1 MREFITVTIMD
12 IALIVGS
19 IYLPSLEIWPFD
31 ITQTLLACIVLELVR
46 IDFALMV
53 SRNRNFKQDILKE

>member
-1 MREFITVTIMD
+1 MREFITVIIMD

-19 IYLPSLEIWPFD
+19 IYLPSLEMWPFD

-46 IDFALMV
+46 IDFMLNV
-53 SRNRNFKQDILKE
+53 LRNR